1 LIITGIDGS
10 LTKHTVGRHTSRRL
24 FDPCFSDF
32 SERVEGRG
40 PEIGRAKSGKRK
52 IKRLRGRER
61 ETEGERERETER
73 ENEREREGDSERM
86 KVR

>member
-10 LTKHTVGRHTSRRL
+10 LTKHTVGRHTRRRL

-40 PEIGRAKSGKRK
+40 PESGRAKSGKRK

-61 ETEGERERETER
+61 ETEREGERDRGRERER
-73 ENEREREGDSERM
+73 D
-86 KVR
+86 